1 MALSTVLDTPALA
14 GPRAHVALERF
25 AAQALTAQDFV
36 TAFKYA
42 DRRCR
47 VEPPPAAHC
56 FVLRAEAN
64 WKLASLRAGAHNLAI
79 PAGVDEAGLVEAVV
93 DWVGRS

>member
-1 MALSTVLDTPALA
+1 MALSTVLDAPALA

-42 DRRCR
+42 
-47 VEPPPAAHC
+47 
-56 FVLRAEAN
+56 N
-64 WKLASLRAGAHNLAI
+64 WKLAGLRAGAHNLAI
-79 PAGVDEAGLVEAVV
+79 AVSVDEAGLVEAVV